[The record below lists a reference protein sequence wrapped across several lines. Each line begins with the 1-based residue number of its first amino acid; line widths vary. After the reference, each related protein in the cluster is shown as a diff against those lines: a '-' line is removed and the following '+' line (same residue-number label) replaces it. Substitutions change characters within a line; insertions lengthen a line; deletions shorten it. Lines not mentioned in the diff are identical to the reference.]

1 MKTFTKTF
9 ATLISVILFSTV
21 SFSNNFEIAPETY
34 IDDIP
39 FDTEVIA
46 MNALYEM
53 AMAEVYDLE
62 DEEYIDDI
70 PFNTDSIYRDCIC
83 KKAMKTEFK
92 MEEETYIDDIP
103 FNTFEIAQKHSL
115 KTDKLIAGKLF

>member
-1 MKTFTKTF
+1 MKTFTKTI
-9 ATLISVILFSTV
+9 AALITVILFSTS
-21 SFSNNFEIAPETY
+21 SFSNNFEIAPEPY

-39 FDTEVIA
+39 FDTETIA

-83 KKAMKTEFK
+83 KKAMKTKFE

-103 FNTFEIAQKHSL
+103 FDTHKIAQESIHENNLYARK
-115 KTDKLIAGKLF
+115 K